1 MKIQKVCFM
10 KTYRSFLRIKAYQH
24 QHAIF
29 IFFGQNVE
37 PIDVLCFQRFF
48 WGRNYN
54 CFFIWIL
61 WKGQGHSAS
70 CISSEASLNKCLFI
84 TNHVL
89 NLQCFYCITHQCLGI
104 GNFKFVND
112 RDKEKILK

>member
-1 MKIQKVCFM
+1 M
-10 KTYRSFLRIKAYQH
+10 KTYRSFLRIKAYQ

-48 WGRNYN
+48 WGGNYN
-54 CFFIWIL
+54 CLFIWIL
-61 WKGQGHSAS
+61 WKGER
-70 CISSEASLNKCLFI
+70 CNPRTSSEASLNKCLFI

-89 NLQCFYCITHQCLGI
+89 NLSQRFYRITHQCLGI
-104 GNFKFVND
+104 SNFKFVDD
-112 RDKEKILK
+112 RDKEKILKQSY